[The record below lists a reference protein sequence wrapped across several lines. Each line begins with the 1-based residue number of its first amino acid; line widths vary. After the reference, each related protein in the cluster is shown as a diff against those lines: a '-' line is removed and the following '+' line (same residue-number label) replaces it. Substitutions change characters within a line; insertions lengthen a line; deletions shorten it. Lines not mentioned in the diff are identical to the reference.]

1 MIKRNKDFRIQQ
13 VSALDDIGN
22 FQLAHIFN
30 EDDRPK
36 NMNIL
41 AVLTIPVGETCGL
54 HKHVGESDTYYI
66 ISGEGEYTDS
76 DGHTEMVGAGDAACA
91 YDGESHGIRNT
102 GDIPLVMLAV
112 IPFA

>member
-1 MIKRNKDFRIQQ
+1 MIKRNQDFRIQT
-13 VSALDDIGN
+13 VSAVDDIGN

-41 AVLTIPVGETCGL
+41 AVLTIEPGEICGL
-54 HKHVGESDTYYI
+54 HKHEGESDTYYVV
-66 ISGEGEYTDS
+66 SGSGLYTDS
-76 DGHTEMVGAGDAACA
+76 DGHQEMLYAGDAAWA
-91 YDGESHGIRNT
+91 YDGESHGIENK